1 MKVSHHLFAAAIFIM
16 ALLPA
21 CDKDDVPPKQIWY
34 ENIGSRTDLPFL
46 PDAQVNY
53 YIYSFKRTPG
63 DKIGLRL
70 KAEFPY
76 ARYMSY
82 NIYNNQDRTSQAS
95 LVDIEVDP
103 LEGNENPFR
112 EGRQSD
118 NRKYVIH
125 VLPNIPEA
133 QGYANT
139 LFFDDD
145 IPNLGTMIRFYVPEI
160 DAKAGVALPEIEA
173 FDLTTGETVELPE
186 PLPLDFDNFADLAKP
201 FENVIGL
208 TYLLQEGNNIDC
220 YRFSG
225 AGLYQNFD
233 NQYLFA
239 PITLNP
245 DQVAIMKVKPPTFTS
260 NISETAK
267 KDVRYYSF
275 GIGDAAT
282 YNYFTLSDFDC
293 KIASDGFIYLV
304 IGRDDPVLRK
314 KAEGLN
320 YLVWDKALNNK
331 GLLVYRNLLTDD
343 DYPYNLSLVPDLVQN
358 IDKVFDTDVLRAKTY
373 LGERS
378 PQGVRMNREAFLEN
392 FGGFPVAY

>member
-1 MKVSHHLFAAAIFIM
+1 MAFFI
-16 ALLPA
+16 A
-21 CDKDDVPPKQIWY
+21 CDKDNIPPKPIWY

-53 YIYSFKRTPG
+53 YLYSFKRTPG
-63 DKIGLRL
+63 DKLGLRL
-70 KAEFPY
+70 KAKFPY
-76 ARYMSY
+76 ARYLSY

-95 LVDIEVDP
+95 LVDVQIDP

-118 NRKYVIH
+118 NRNYVIH

-133 QGYANT
+133 AGYSNT
-139 LFFDDD
+139 LLFDDN

-160 DAKAGVALPEIEA
+160 DAKGGVPLPEIEA
-173 FDLTTGETVELPE
+173 FDLTTGKTVRLPE
-186 PLPLDFDNFADLAKP
+186 PLPVDFARFSDLVKP
-201 FENVIGL
+201 FENVISL

-245 DQVAIMKVKPPTFTS
+245 DQVAIIKVKPPTFTS
-260 NISETAK
+260 NISETGK
-267 KDVRYYSF
+267 KEVRYYSF

-282 YNYFTLSDFDC
+282 YNYFTLPDFEC

-320 YLVWDKALNNK
+320 YLVWDKRLKNK
-331 GLLVYRNLLTDD
+331 GLLLYRNLLTDST
-343 DYPYNLSLVPDLVQN
+343 YPYNMSVVPDLVQN
-358 IDKVFDTDVLRAKTY
+358 LDKVLNTDALRAKTY

-378 PQGVRMNREAFLEN
+378 PQGVKMNREAFLEN